1 MIQLVKE
8 SSAGVLG
15 KRQWWSV
22 GDFTA
27 LVAYGSE
34 GCGISVC
41 DADNRDITDAVAHQ
55 MNAMGSNVATA
66 LSIDSVMITC
76 PEAAVKTMLVDI
88 GKVLS
93 A

>member
-8 SSAGVLG
+8 TSAGVIG

-34 GCGISVC
+34 GCGISVS
-41 DADNRDITDAVAHQ
+41 DADRRDITDTVAHQ
-55 MNAMGSNVATA
+55 MNAMGTNVTTIP
-66 LSIDSVMITC
+66 SIDCVDRKSV
-76 PEAAVKTMLVDI
+76 V
-88 GKVLS
+88 
-93 A
+93 